1 MNEGHWS
8 IWVWWYTPI
17 ILVQN
22 RPRDIGKRITAW
34 SKLQPSSEFGFQ
46 EGQGKERRRSRRE
59 RRMRNKK
66 RWGRKRKRWKKRK
79 KRKKRMQL
87 GVTWCICL

>member
-1 MNEGHWS
+1 MFRRVAAH
-8 IWVWWYTPI
+8 TPG
-17 ILVQN
+17 L
-22 RPRDIGKRITAW
+22 
-34 SKLQPSSEFGFQ
+34 SSQMG
-46 EGQGKERRRSRRE
+46 
-59 RRMRNKK
+59 RMRNKK

>member
-17 ILVQN
+17 ILVQT

-66 RWGRKRKRWKKRK
+66 RWGRKRKRWKEKGRK
-79 KRKKRMQL
+79 EGRK
-87 GVTWCICL
+87 VPEEE